1 MESCLNHTMPIH
13 LRRGWD
19 TRAIKNT
26 SFTRDIK
33 ILLKIDILRLSNE
46 NIYLEE
52 KWYSIHPFAIL
63 FFDLN
68 DEGI

>member
-1 MESCLNHTMPIH
+1 MPVH

-26 SFTRDIK
+26 SFIRDIK

-46 NIYLEE
+46 NVYREE
-52 KWYSIHPFAIL
+52 KWHSIHPFAIP

>member
-1 MESCLNHTMPIH
+1 M
-13 LRRGWD
+13 
-19 TRAIKNT
+19 
-26 SFTRDIK
+26 K

-46 NIYLEE
+46 KVFREE